1 MQESGG
7 KGRGTAEGLAR
18 NRGCGGGKSRCA
30 EDAANILS
38 WIAPDL
44 SRAVDMATP
53 RVPIGPETTYAGRG
67 NPHAWLK
74 SGADWTISHGI
85 ILGAPRFSPH
95 RMLGSLPIPR
105 TCPPLTSW
113 ILAPSSWLLHRI
125 SRRLSRKP
133 LVRSPVL
140 CFGVCLRVFYQM
152 AAENIRIV
160 GARQHNLKG
169 VNVEFPREKLVVITG
184 MSGSGKSSLPFYTFY
199 PPVQPRSVKALPPLS
214 PQFTP
219 T

>member
-53 RVPIGPETTYAGRG
+53 RVPIGPETPYAGRG
-67 NPHAWLK
+67 NPHPWLK

-95 RMLGSLPIPR
+95 RMLGSLPIPPTR
-105 TCPPLTSW
+105 PPLTSR
-113 ILAPSSWLLHRI
+113 ILPPS
-125 SRRLSRKP
+125 
-133 LVRSPVL
+133 
-140 CFGVCLRVFYQM
+140 
-152 AAENIRIV
+152 
-160 GARQHNLKG
+160 
-169 VNVEFPREKLVVITG
+169 
-184 MSGSGKSSLPFYTFY
+184 PFL
-199 PPVQPRSVKALPPLS
+199 LPPLPS
-214 PQFTP
+214 PLSHP
-219 T
+219 PLLPPP